1 MKTAREVAHEF
12 GRLALAPM
20 DINCSAETHDPDCDA
35 VTDLIEQAR
44 AEGAAAA
51 EETSFENGYRFAYQE
66 TTGIAAAVLDARTSD
81 AFRRYRD
88 ATDKPETP

>member
-44 AEGAAAA
+44 AEGAAVERKRLLKICPCAA
-51 EETSFENGYRFAYQE
+51 
-66 TTGIAAAVLDARTSD
+66 IASGE
-81 AFRRYRD
+81 
-88 ATDKPETP
+88 KP